1 MKCDYC
7 GKMITRN
14 QTYGVLP
21 SGFNIHNDNPDCYRQ
36 AFITE
41 RKTIKGI
48 MFNLKNDFLCNWD
61 KFVFWI
67 YYVLWAIGIIKIKEG
82 HKK

>member
-7 GKMITRN
+7 GKMITKN
-14 QTYGVLP
+14 QDYGILA
-21 SGFNIHNDNPDCYRQ
+21 SGFTIHNNPDCYRR

-48 MFNLKNDFLCNWD
+48 MFNLKNDTICNWE

-67 YYVLWAIGIIKIKEG
+67 YYVLWAIGIIKPKG
-82 HKK
+82 DKK